1 MDPFQKLQSWGDSHR
16 IILLDFLRI
25 VVGAF
30 ITFKGVMFI
39 ANIDYLRSM
48 TANMDLVFASAGL
61 AHYVIFAHILG
72 GPLLAFGLYTRVMAI
87 IQIPIL
93 IGAIF
98 FVNAQQGFLSVG
110 NHMELELSIGVLL
123 ALMAFV
129 VFGAG
134 RYSVDHLRRRDEAL
148 HPHKPHF

>member
-1 MDPFQKLQSWGDSHR
+1 MDLINKIQTWGNAH
-16 IILLDFLRI
+16 RI
-25 VVGAF
+25 VVLDYFRVIVGLF
-30 ITFKGVMFI
+30 ITYKGIMFMI
-39 ANIDYLRSM
+39 NLDTLRSM

-72 GPLLAFGLYTRVMAI
+72 GPLLAAGLYSRIMAI

-110 NHMELELSIGVLL
+110 NHMELEVSVIILIFLCL
-123 ALMAFV
+123 FM
-129 VFGAG
+129 VFGSG
-134 RYSVDHLRRRDEAL
+134 KFSIDNMRRKDEASHKHL
-148 HPHKPHF
+148 HPH